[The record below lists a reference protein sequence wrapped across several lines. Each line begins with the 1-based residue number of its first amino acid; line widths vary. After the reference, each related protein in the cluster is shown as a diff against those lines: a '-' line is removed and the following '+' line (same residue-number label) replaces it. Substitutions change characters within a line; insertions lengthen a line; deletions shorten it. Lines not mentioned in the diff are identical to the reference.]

1 MKTKTPVLDACT
13 IVLSVLAFGLF
24 ALIAMAYVAPELIA
38 IAVNRKIAP
47 VCSTFQAIYGLRTHI
62 VATEAA
68 REIKR
73 RSTLLKEDSRGYHEW
88 ATPQGNYWV
97 AKMTDDALWI
107 LLGQQQRDI
116 YDEGEAAV
124 KPGDVVLD
132 CGAHVGVFTRTAL
145 KRGAWIVVAIEPA
158 PENLECLRRN
168 FSNEIRMGRVIVY
181 PKGVWAKDDFL
192 PMHMNRNSAG
202 DSFVLNLDPGQQS
215 IMLPLTTI
223 DQIVSE
229 LGLPRVDFIKM
240 DIKGAE
246 VQALQGAKHTLAF
259 HYPRMSIASEHLEN
273 DPETIPKTVMIANPR
288 YRVKC
293 GSCYVRNGAT
303 RPEIL
308 HFF

>member
-1 MKTKTPVLDACT
+1 MKTKTPVLDALA
-13 IVLSVLAFGLF
+13 ILVSVLVFGLL
-24 ALIAMAYVAPELIA
+24 AVVKVAPELIA
-38 IAVNRKIAP
+38 IAKNRKIAP
-47 VCSTFQAIYGLRTHI
+47 VCTTFQAIYGLRTHI
-62 VATEAA
+62 AATEAA
-68 REIKR
+68 PEIER
-73 RSTLLKEDSRGYHEW
+73 RSTLLKEDSMGYHEW

-97 AKMTDDALWI
+97 PKMTDDALWI
-107 LLGQQQRDI
+107 LLGQQQLDI

-145 KRGAWIVVAIEPA
+145 KRGARIVVAIEPA

-246 VQALQGAKHTLAF
+246 VQALQGAMNTLAS
-259 HYPRMSIASEHLEN
+259 YQPRMSIAADHLEN
-273 DPETIPKTVMIANPR
+273 DPETIPKTVLIANPR

-293 GSCYVRNGAT
+293 GSCYVEDGAT
-303 RPEIL
+303 RPGIL